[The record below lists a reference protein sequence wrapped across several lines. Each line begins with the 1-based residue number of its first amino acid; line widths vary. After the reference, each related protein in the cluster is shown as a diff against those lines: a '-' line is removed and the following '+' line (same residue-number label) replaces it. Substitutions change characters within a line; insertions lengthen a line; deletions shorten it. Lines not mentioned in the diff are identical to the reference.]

1 MQQKLEIDYP
11 SYALSFFR
19 RRLNYVFDK
28 MNVHKLQD
36 FNEILDDR
44 EKRDLVMYYM
54 SVPATEM
61 FRDPAFWRT
70 LRKLLQ
76 GRKEI
81 SIWFPDLASGD
92 ELYSMM
98 ILLRQL
104 AISKVRVVA
113 NCTSQKAID
122 CIKTR
127 AISTKTDPI
136 NRSNF
141 ERLESGDNFDNYVTV
156 NAEQIEL
163 KPEVIQGVEFRKA
176 WFMNEHPEKYDLI
189 IFRNVL
195 LNYGPQLNDNAMRIL
210 YKSLNDKGLL
220 TIGIKETIGQKTQII
235 HAINANEGIY
245 GLS

>member
-1 MQQKLEIDYP
+1 MQQKLNIDYP
-11 SYALSFFR
+11 VFALSFFR

-28 MNVHKLQD
+28 MAVHKIQD
-36 FNEILDDR
+36 FYDSLDNR
-44 EKRDLVMYYM
+44 EKRDMVAYYM

-61 FRDPAFWRT
+61 FRDPAFWRA
-70 LRKLLQ
+70 LRKQLQ

-104 AISKVRVVA
+104 GIQKFHVVA
-113 NCTSQKAID
+113 NCTSQRAID
-122 CIKTR
+122 DIKTR
-127 AISTKTDPI
+127 SISTKTDPI

-141 ERLESGDNFDNYVTV
+141 ERLETGDNFDNYVIV
-156 NAEQIEL
+156 SAEHIEL
-163 KPEVIQGVEFRKA
+163 KPEILEGVEFRLA
-176 WFMNEHPEKYDLI
+176 WFLNEIVEKYDLI

-195 LNYGPQLNDNAMRIL
+195 LNYGPQLNDTAMRRL

-220 TIGIKETIGQKTQII
+220 TIGIKETLGQKTQIV
-235 HAINANEGIY
+235 HAVNANEGIY